1 MHEFE
6 DRSDVTITPDLPYF
20 SRVAFDKRGNAIS
33 SFVLLNM
40 FWHTK
45 DHPDTAKIM
54 LDGDVVRELTPEEK
68 LAPCYPFIPKDSS
81 LSAETYILL
90 QPFAASH
97 PSEECPLPNCRLVLN
112 GASVSEIM
120 NHIYDMSAPPG
131 TVCEMQRSVYFEGL
145 KLLDICDDCLRIVV
159 IQTGS

>member
-54 LDGDVVRELTPEEK
+54 LDGDVVRDLTPEEK

-97 PSEECPLPNCRLVLN
+97 PSEECPLSLLILELRPPLEVTLLWMMKTEVTEVFLRMKKK
-112 GASVSEIM
+112 SKQS
-120 NHIYDMSAPPG
+120 IYP
-131 TVCEMQRSVYFEGL
+131 
-145 KLLDICDDCLRIVV
+145 K
-159 IQTGS
+159 